1 MLDSLRTLC
10 CQVSRASLW
19 RFSGGTFFR
28 STVAPLALSVP
39 PNKTGRFRTPF
50 LFRFFG
56 LLGSYPCDF
65 AIPSISRCVCQSIGK
80 GTEVSSLVV
89 LSLMG

>member
-28 STVAPLALSVP
+28 STVASLALSVP
-39 PNKTGRFRTPF
+39 PSKTGCFRTPF
-50 LFRFFG
+50 QFQLFG
-56 LLGSYPCDF
+56 LLGS
-65 AIPSISRCVCQSIGK
+65 
-80 GTEVSSLVV
+80 
-89 LSLMG
+89 